1 MRHAPGHWGFY
12 TRTGLTGLTEEENAE
27 NDLTSFST
35 GLVQPNFPSQPS
47 NFSTFQLINQSPPQV
62 FHFFPPLLVFSPTTV
77 IIQAGNI
84 IIETTLLSSQLL
96 ISSFLLRRFVGDNT
110 NKGGKDTSQLCIY
123 FR

>member
-1 MRHAPGHWGFY
+1 MLLWTLAWEGK
-12 TRTGLTGLTEEENAE
+12 N
-27 NDLTSFST
+27 
-35 GLVQPNFPSQPS
+35 
-47 NFSTFQLINQSPPQV
+47 QLAGRSLA
-62 FHFFPPLLVFSPTTV
+62 FPPLLVFSPATV

-123 FR
+123 FRCPHRPSFSL